1 MGWKRAEFIIQAG
14 FTLLLLFGAL
24 ATIYPFLYL
33 VSTSLKGPT
42 YNIFEIPPKLIPSN
56 PTLQNFVEAW
66 ASNNFGAY
74 FRNSVLVTII
84 ATTLTLLLGS
94 MMAYAFARFNFF
106 LKKPLYYLV
115 IFFMMLP
122 AMSLIVPQFI
132 LASRLKL
139 VGNLGGVILVYI
151 AQNIPFATFLLRGFI
166 EQVPREILEAS
177 EIDGASHWN
186 IFWLIVLPICKPAL
200 ATAAIIASLGA
211 WDEYV
216 WANLILTKPGVRTLP
231 VAIANFQGVHVTN
244 WGLVFAA
251 SLIAVG
257 PIILFF
263 IFMQKFVIRGIA
275 TGAVKG

>member
-1 MGWKRAEFIIQAG
+1 MSRKRTEFIVQAA
-14 FTLLLLFGAL
+14 FTVLLLFGAL
-24 ATIYPFLYL
+24 VTLYPFLYM
-33 VSTSLKGPT
+33 VGTSFKGAT
-42 YNIFEIPPKLIPSN
+42 YIFKMPPELIPAS
-56 PTLQNFVEAW
+56 PTLENFVEAW
-66 ASNNFGAY
+66 ASSNFGSY
-74 FRNSVLVTII
+74 FRNSLVVTAISTTMTI
-84 ATTLTLLLGS
+84 LLGS

-132 LASRLKL
+132 LATQFKL
-139 VGNLGGVILVYI
+139 VGKLSGVIVLYI

-166 EQVPREILEAS
+166 EQLPREILEAS

-186 IFWLIVLPICKPAL
+186 VFWSIVLPMCKPAL

-216 WANLILTKPGVRTLP
+216 WANIVLNTAKVRTLP

-251 SLIAVG
+251 SLIAVA

-263 IFMQKFVIRGIA
+263 IFLQKFVIKGIA

>member
-1 MGWKRAEFIIQAG
+1 MSRKRTELLLQAG
-14 FTLLLLFGAL
+14 FILLLTFGAL
-24 ATIYPFLYL
+24 VTLYPFLYM
-33 VSTSLKGPT
+33 VSTSLKGAT
-42 YNIFEIPPKLIPSN
+42 YIFKMPPELIPGS
-56 PTLQNFVEAW
+56 PTLKNFVEAW
-66 ASNNFGAY
+66 ASNNFGSY
-74 FRNSVLVTII
+74 FRNSLVVTAIS
-84 ATTLTLLLGS
+84 TTMTVLLGS

-132 LASRLKL
+132 LATQLKL
-139 VGNLGGVILVYI
+139 VGKLSGGILLYI
-151 AQNIPFATFLLRGFI
+151 AQNIPFAAFLLRGFI
-166 EQVPREILEAS
+166 EQLPREILEAS

-186 IFWLIVLPICKPAL
+186 IFWSIVLPMCKPAL
-200 ATAAIIASLGA
+200 ATAAIITSLGA

-216 WANLILTKPGVRTLP
+216 WANIVLNTDKVRTLP

-251 SLIAVG
+251 SLIAVA

-263 IFMQKFVIRGIA
+263 IFMQKFVIKGIA